1 MHRSP
6 GLALSFSWIALV
18 FVLAPAALAESEE
31 EAEPT
36 EVITEEISAEELA
49 ERLFPDPELRTRGIR
64 VTDEPAAPRTI
75 GILIHFALD
84 SSAIAEDSQPG
95 LDEVARMLRMERL
108 RERRLHIE
116 GHTDATGPAE
126 YNRRLS
132 MRRAE
137 AVARYL
143 VERHGIDPA
152 RLSVSGRG
160 PDEPLPGRDPRDA
173 LNRRV
178 EFSAAPAPP

>member
-1 MHRSP
+1 MRRRP
-6 GLALSFSWIALV
+6 GPVALFSL
-18 FVLAPAALAESEE
+18 AALALLLAQGARAENEE
-31 EAEPT
+31 AAEPT
-36 EVITEEISAEELA
+36 EVVTEISAEELA
-49 ERLFPDPELRTRGIR
+49 ERLFPEPELRTRGIR

-84 SSAIAEDSQPG
+84 SSVIAEDSRPG
-95 LDEVARMLRMERL
+95 LDEVARMMRMDRL

-132 MRRAE
+132 LRRAE
-137 AVARYL
+137 AVSRYL

-152 RLSVSGRG
+152 RLSVAGRG

-178 EFSAAPAPP
+178 EFSPAPAAP